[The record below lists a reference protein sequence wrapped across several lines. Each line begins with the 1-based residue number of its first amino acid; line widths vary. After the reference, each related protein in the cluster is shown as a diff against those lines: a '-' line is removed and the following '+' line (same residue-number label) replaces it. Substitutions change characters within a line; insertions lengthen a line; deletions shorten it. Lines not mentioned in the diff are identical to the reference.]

1 MGGAFILFIAVTC
14 AEFPKIRYNLR
25 LLILTGVIVNYT
37 LIKGSF
43 HVVGQSPDG
52 DSLKFRAA
60 NAMLWDKVQTENRDM
75 FIKNFKED
83 AGVVQLRLEGIDA
96 LETHY
101 TPPKPPNSNYKPKG
115 FSQPEDFGR
124 LSTNAFLDFLG
135 VKDVKWRTFGRNTY
149 ISQATINGTFV
160 KTKLT
165 DNIAGYI
172 VTGDMELNGRPVS
185 WVFVGDTDLDDGSTI
200 SKEKLAKLVPKSANY
215 HLLRTGMVY
224 PLFFSTLPAVARSV
238 LAEAVKEALV
248 NAAKNPS
255 LPSIWLIDYSVR
267 GLEIT
272 SIKMLVESH
281 SIYPYI
287 FRKIIKH
294 YTNLEAV
301 REASGQPSSETVPL
315 EGFYKEGNP
324 TIFVVSEQDF
334 LRLDEILEI
343 SGSTIRMKKAPH
355 DLVFLA

>member
-1 MGGAFILFIAVTC
+1 VAYA
-14 AEFPKIRYNLR
+14 
-25 LLILTGVIVNYT
+25 
-37 LIKGSF
+37 LIKGSY

-52 DSLKFRAA
+52 DSLKFRAT
-60 NAMLWDKVQTENRDM
+60 NASLWDKIETENRDL
-75 FIKNFKED
+75 FIKNFKEN
-83 AGVVQLRLEGIDA
+83 AGVVQLRLEAIDA

-101 TPPKPPNSNYKPKG
+101 SPPKVPNSTYKPKS
-115 FSQPEDFGR
+115 FSQPEHFGR

-135 VKDVKWRTFGRNTY
+135 VKDVKWRTFGKNTY
-149 ISQATINGTFV
+149 ISQATVNGVFN

-165 DNIAGYI
+165 DNIPGYI
-172 VTGDMELNGRPVS
+172 ISGDMELNGRPVA
-185 WVFVGDTDLDDGSTI
+185 WVFLGETDLDDGAAI
-200 SKEKLAKLVPKSANY
+200 SKEKLAKLVSKSANY

-224 PLFFSTLPAVARSV
+224 PLFYSTLPAVVRSV
-238 LAEAVKEALV
+238 LADAVKEALV
-248 NAAKNPS
+248 SAAKNPN

-267 GLEIT
+267 GIEIT

-281 SIYPYI
+281 SIYPYV

-294 YTNLEAV
+294 YTNLEAL

-343 SGSTIRMKKAPH
+343 SGSSIRMKKAPH